1 MPKEITLDYV
11 AYDRNLFRFVNMIT
25 PEIENKLNELLY
37 NQNKSNNNY
46 SKDFKVFNDT
56 EDIRAITDLNDYA
69 VLLDNGI
76 NLKEGLQ
83 NRQDACIKINVLF
96 NQNIWVTLKA
106 SKKLL
111 QDNENILIKF
121 LNEIKNRYS

>member
-1 MPKEITLDYV
+1 M
-11 AYDRNLFRFVNMIT
+11 
-25 PEIENKLNELLY
+25 KLNEFDL
-37 NQNKSNNNY
+37 NKSIKEDNNFSEFKPFKAENYFPNERHDY

-56 EDIRAITDLNDYA
+56 EDIRTITDLNDYA
-69 VLLDNGI
+69 VLLYNGI

-96 NQNIWVTLKA
+96 NKNIWVKLKA

-111 QDNENILIKF
+111 QENENILIKF
-121 LNEIKNRYS
+121 LNEIKINA

>member
-1 MPKEITLDYV
+1 
-11 AYDRNLFRFVNMIT
+11 MIT

-37 NQNKSNNNY
+37 NQKKSNNNY

-56 EDIRAITDLNDYA
+56 EDIRTITDLNDYA

-83 NRQDACIKINVLF
+83 NRQNACIKINVLF

-111 QDNENILIKF
+111 QDNENIFIKF
-121 LNEIKNRYS
+121 FYC